1 MYLPLR
7 IPGLILCQVRW
18 RTIDAVEAARLAEQA
33 REVLPHRRF
42 GKPAVKRDANP
53 SIVSSMYATQRFPQC
68 PDQFGELSVRV
79 VLAQLSGIA
88 ARSKQ

>member
-33 REVLPHRRF
+33 REVLPHRTF
-42 GKPAVKRDANP
+42 AKPPEPKPVKPPKPKPWQSSDRARCGGCAV
-53 SIVSSMYATQRFPQC
+53 
-68 PDQFGELSVRV
+68 
-79 VLAQLSGIA
+79 IA
-88 ARSKQ
+88 ANAMVR